1 METGNVSHR
10 PQTPSKKTCALI
22 ERPLYNEKGI
32 PEAAEEHEAKPVC
45 RFVLVLLAAARPEAQ
60 AGLGLRKRGRDAR
73 LAAPSKMLTV
83 CSRWPEDEGSV
94 QTFQIARPI
103 DLSTFVNPTLNAHL
117 MSARRVKKA
126 VIQNPCVLL
135 KHGSLFRLGKAMNCN
150 VI

>member
-1 METGNVSHR
+1 MSHR
-10 PQTPSKKTCALI
+10 PQTPSKKTCVQI
-22 ERPLYNEKGI
+22 KRPLYNEKGI

-45 RFVLVLLAAARPEAQ
+45 HFILVLLAAAGPKAQ
-60 AGLGLRKRGRDAR
+60 AGPGLRKRGRDVR

-117 MSARRVKKA
+117 MSARCVKKS

-135 KHGSLFRLGKAMNCN
+135 KHGSLFRLGEAMNCN